1 MIIRTLLLWG
11 LLVSTFAGNASWGST
26 CIGDTSAQHRLTFE
40 VVPQYPQIKILS
52 SWGPILERIGKASGL
67 CFELFVPKDI
77 PEFET
82 RFSQGRADFVYLNP
96 YHYVVAAKAQKYSA
110 LLAEGTYKLSGLVV
124 VKKSESTVSLKN
136 LDGKMVAFPAPNA
149 FGASLLVRAMFAD
162 QGIKIDPLYVRTHSN
177 VYRAVIAGDV
187 AAGGGIKA
195 TLSAEPPEVQTLLKV
210 IYESDEFSPHPIA
223 TKPTVSA
230 SIRQAFFEAFVS
242 CAQDMSCKKLLGQI
256 DFVNPVKV
264 SDADY
269 ANVEALHIE
278 RLQQ

>member
-1 MIIRTLLLWG
+1 MIVRTLLLWG
-11 LLVSTFAGNASWGST
+11 LLISALASHASWAST
-26 CIGDTSAQHRLTFE
+26 CIGEASSKQRLTFE
-40 VVPQYPQIKILS
+40 VVPQYPQMKILS

-82 RFSQGRADFVYLNP
+82 RFNQGRADFVYLNP
-96 YHYVVAAKAQKYSA
+96 YHYVVAAKSQKYSA
-110 LLAEGTYKLSGLVV
+110 LLAEGTHKLSGLVV
-124 VKKSESTVSLKN
+124 VKKSDFATSLKN

-149 FGASLLVRAMFAD
+149 FGASLIVRSMFAD

-195 TLSAEPPEVQTLLKV
+195 TLATEPPEVQALLKV

-242 CAQDMSCKKLLGQI
+242 CAQDMICKKLLGQI

-269 ANVEALHIE
+269 ASVEALHIE
-278 RLQQ
+278 RLSQ